1 MSRIYHVY
9 LMTNFTNTVI
19 YIGVTNNL
27 MRRVFEHKH
36 KANPYSFSAQYNLK
50 KLVYYEEFDDI
61 GYAIARE
68 KQLKGGSRRKKE
80 LLIAIENPGYADL
93 SQDWYD

>member
-1 MSRIYHVY
+1 MSKTYHVY

-36 KANPYSFSAQYNLK
+36 KANPYSFSAQHSLK

-61 GYAIARE
+61 GYAIAR
-68 KQLKGGSRRKKE
+68 
-80 LLIAIENPGYADL
+80 
-93 SQDWYD
+93 